1 MDRPNP
7 RPTGKHPVTTMSS
20 SPTNTLSELL
30 AGADAA
36 GHDHAATEKNSG
48 LQHIHNHATGA
59 VVWFP
64 TWQKFRLTSDWA
76 DAVAEHEARLDAA
89 TAEGTPLHDV
99 VSALLADRLES
110 LLERAAQSPDANI
123 FVQDNLTPHL
133 TETWAIADAVAQTSG
148 TGLPAGTPPAVF
160 SDYPYHVYAQDGGAF
175 ATALWNDVIDARRH
189 RALAEEA
196 ARKALKPVSRKALK
210 NAARKAARR

>member
-1 MDRPNP
+1 
-7 RPTGKHPVTTMSS
+7 MSS

-30 AGADAA
+30 AAADAA
-36 GHDHAATEKNSG
+36 GHDHAATEKNNG

-59 VVWFP
+59 IVWFP
-64 TWQKFRLTSDWA
+64 TWQKYRLTSDWT
-76 DAVAEHEARLDAA
+76 DAVAEQEARLDAA
-89 TAEGTPLHDV
+89 TAEGTPLQDV
-99 VSALLADRLES
+99 ASALLADRLES
-110 LLERAAQSPDANI
+110 LLERAAQSPDANT

-133 TETWAIADAVAQTSG
+133 TETWAIADAVARTSG
-148 TGLPAGTPPAVF
+148 TGLPAGSPPAAF

-189 RALAEEA
+189 RAFAEEA

>member
-1 MDRPNP
+1 
-7 RPTGKHPVTTMSS
+7 MST
-20 SPTNTLSELL
+20 SPITLSRLL
-30 AGADAA
+30 ADADAA

-59 VVWFP
+59 IVWFP

-76 DAVAEHEARLDAA
+76 AAVAEQEARLDAD
-89 TAEGTPLHDV
+89 TAGGTQLKDAAA
-99 VSALLADRLES
+99 ALLAGRLES
-110 LLERAAQSPDANI
+110 LLERAAGSADANL

-133 TETWAIADAVAQTSG
+133 TETWAIADAVAQKSG
-148 TGLPAGTPPAVF
+148 ADLPMGTPPAGF
-160 SDYPYHVYAQDGGAF
+160 SGYPYQVYAQDGGAF

-189 RALAEEA
+189 RAIADEA

-210 NAARKAARR
+210 NAARKAARKTPSGTPGS

>member
-1 MDRPNP
+1 
-7 RPTGKHPVTTMSS
+7 MSS

-59 VVWFP
+59 IVWFP

-76 DAVAEHEARLDAA
+76 DAVAEQEARLDAA
-89 TAEGTPLHDV
+89 TAEGTPLQDV

-110 LLERAAQSPDANI
+110 LLERAAQSHDANV

-133 TETWAIADAVAQTSG
+133 TETWAIADAVARTSG
-148 TGLPAGTPPAVF
+148 TGLPMGTPPDAF
-160 SDYPYHVYAQDGGAF
+160 SGYPYHVYAQDGGAF
-175 ATALWNDVIDARRH
+175 ATALWNDVIDARRR